1 MAEIGLD
8 ESGMRAL
15 REAENFCWRANVAI
29 IAPEHLLAG
38 ALLVLGNAGER
49 GLPGKEQLEQGLAAI
64 HGVGSEMLTDNVM
77 WGSGAR
83 AALNAMA
90 GAVRQAGGNTI
101 DARLIAIGAIAT
113 GEVNPMFYGA
123 AGTTREGLLRVLE
136 QDERP

>member
-15 REAENFCWRANVAI
+15 REAENFCWRANIAI

-38 ALLVLGNAGER
+38 ALLVLGNAGDGGVPSKDE
-49 GLPGKEQLEQGLAAI
+49 LEQGLAAI
-64 HGVGSEMLTDNVM
+64 HGVGSETLTDNVM

-90 GAVRQAGGNTI
+90 GAVRQAGGQTI
-101 DARLIAIGAIAT
+101 DARLIALGSIAT
-113 GEVNPMFYGA
+113 DEVNPMFYGA
-123 AGTTREGLLRVLE
+123 LGTTKEALLLVLE
-136 QDERP
+136 GEPA

>member
-15 REAENFCWRANVAI
+15 RETENFCWHANVAI

-38 ALLVLGNAGER
+38 ALLVLGNGGVD
-49 GLPGKEQLEQGLAAI
+49 GLPSREQLEQGLTAI
-64 HGVGSEMLTDNVM
+64 QGVGSETLTDTVK

-90 GAVRQAGGNTI
+90 GAVRQAGGDTI
-101 DARLIAIGAIAT
+101 DARLIAIGSIAT
-113 GEVNPMFYGA
+113 DEVNPMFYGA
-123 AGTTREGLLRVLE
+123 VGTTREALLRVIE
-136 QDERP
+136 GDEPG

>member
-38 ALLVLGNAGER
+38 ALLVLGNGGVD
-49 GLPGKEQLEQGLAAI
+49 GLPSQEQLEQAVATI
-64 HGVGSEMLTDNVM
+64 HGVGSDTLTDNVK

-90 GAVRQAGGNTI
+90 GAVRQSGGDTI
-101 DARLIAIGAIAT
+101 DARLIAIGSIAT
-113 GEVNPMFYGA
+113 DEVNPMFYGTM
-123 AGTTREGLLRVLE
+123 GTTKGALLQVLQQGE
-136 QDERP
+136 PA